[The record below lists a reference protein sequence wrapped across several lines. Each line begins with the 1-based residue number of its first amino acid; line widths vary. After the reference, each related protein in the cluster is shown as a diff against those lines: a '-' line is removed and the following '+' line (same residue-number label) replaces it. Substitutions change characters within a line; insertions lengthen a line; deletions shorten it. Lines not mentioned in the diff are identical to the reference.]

1 MKPHDSTTDSV
12 MTDTVGA
19 RESWPVSRRRLFVTL
34 GWAAAG
40 FAGEAVLTAL
50 IVLSEMPFQG
60 LGFPGAAISVAVGFA
75 VFAGVFLM
83 AFRMTSGNR
92 VSAQAL
98 LWLTALA
105 YALLINLFAS
115 AMDFG
120 DDQARH
126 QLSLAVAGAV
136 LFVGVGVLLVCAAAV
151 GVGYQSDVRTVLRW
165 LAVLALVAGPVALLQ
180 PDAWWVGLLAGLLLA
195 WAVDLVVSEALQHP
209 DVPAPALAACLVAA
223 VSAVVL
229 LVIYAIIRFV
239 WRRFFGVA
247 GAVLDQ
253 SSR

>member
-1 MKPHDSTTDSV
+1 MKPHDSTADPV
-12 MTDTVGA
+12 MMETAGP
-19 RESWPVSRRRLFVTL
+19 RESWPVSRRRLFVVL

-60 LGFPGAAISVAVGFA
+60 VGFPGAAISVAVGFA

-92 VSAQAL
+92 ASAQAL

-105 YALLINLFAS
+105 YALLINLFGS

-120 DDQARH
+120 DAEARH
-126 QLSLAVAGAV
+126 TLSLTVAGAV

-151 GVGYQSDVRTVLRW
+151 AVGYQSDGKTVLRW
-165 LAVLALVAGPVALLQ
+165 LAVLVLVAGPVSLLQ
-180 PDAWWVGLLAGLLLA
+180 PDAWWIGVLAGLLLA

-209 DVPAPALAACLVAA
+209 DVPEPALAACLVAA

-247 GAVLDQ
+247 GEVLDQ
-253 SSR
+253 TSR

>member
-1 MKPHDSTTDSV
+1 MKPHDSTADSV
-12 MTDTVGA
+12 MVETVSL
-19 RESWPVSRRRLFVTL
+19 RESWLVSRRRLFTVL
-34 GWAAAG
+34 GWTAAG
-40 FAGEAVLTAL
+40 FTGEAVLTAL

-60 LGFPGAAISVAVGFA
+60 VGFLGAAISVAVGFA

-83 AFRMTSGNR
+83 AFRMTSENR
-92 VSAQAL
+92 ASAQAL
-98 LWLTALA
+98 LWLTTLA
-105 YALLINLFAS
+105 YALLIHVFA
-115 AMDFG
+115 ATMGFG

-126 QLSLAVAGAV
+126 ILSLLVAGTV
-136 LFVGVGVLLVCAAAV
+136 LFVGVGVLLILATAV
-151 GVGYQSDVRTVLRW
+151 GVGYQSDGKTVLRW

-180 PDAWWVGLLAGLLLA
+180 PDAWWVGVLAGLLLA

-239 WRRFFGVA
+239 WRRVFGVTEA
-247 GAVLDQ
+247 LNQ
-253 SSR
+253 TSR